1 MSRFLKALLITGV
14 ATGAAALI
22 LRSLDL
28 ESASPEL
35 NDDVAALGFNPDDI
49 PDGDAELL
57 LKELASQLM

>member
-1 MSRFLKALLITGV
+1 MSRVLKALLITGL
-14 ATGAAALI
+14 ATGAAALL

-28 ESASPEL
+28 ESAAPPE
-35 NDDVAALGFNPDDI
+35 DDLSALGFDPDDL

>member
-28 ESASPEL
+28 ESAQPEM
-35 NDDVAALGFNPDDI
+35 DDDIAALGFDPDDI